1 MDAVNNFIDA
11 ADNSI
16 DAISICKD
24 AEYTINNAESII
36 IKKVYLQH
44 KSSFIPRKYIILRRN

>member
-1 MDAVNNFIDA
+1 MDAVNHFIDA

-16 DAISICKD
+16 DVISLSKD
-24 AEYTINNAESII
+24 AEYTINNAESTI

-44 KSSFIPRKYIILRRN
+44 KSSFIARKYIILQRN